1 MRYKI
6 KIQCIVITFRKKS
19 HRKPIIIKNNTLT
32 HININYK
39 KIYIMKRTHFIS
51 KIQIAVL
58 TLMTSFSALWA
69 NAQEKA
75 SDLKVDVNVNKGD
88 SSADWMSNPI
98 VWVAGALILI
108 LIVALAARGG
118 GSKA

>member
-1 MRYKI
+1 MNHYD
-6 KIQCIVITFRKKS
+6 IQKKS
-19 HRKPIIIKNNTLT
+19 HKKPIIIKNNTLT

-39 KIYIMKRTHFIS
+39 KIYIMKPTHFIS

-75 SDLKVDVNVNKGD
+75 SDLKVDVNVNRD

>member
-1 MRYKI
+1 M
-6 KIQCIVITFRKKS
+6 
-19 HRKPIIIKNNTLT
+19 KPA
-32 HININYK
+32 
-39 KIYIMKRTHFIS
+39 HFIS
-51 KIQIAVL
+51 KIQMALFTVIV
-58 TLMTSFSALWA
+58 SFFSVWA

-75 SDLKVDVNVNKGD
+75 SDLKVDVNVNKGE

>member
-1 MRYKI
+1 M
-6 KIQCIVITFRKKS
+6 
-19 HRKPIIIKNNTLT
+19 KPA
-32 HININYK
+32 
-39 KIYIMKRTHFIS
+39 HFIS
-51 KIQIAVL
+51 KIQMAVF
-58 TLMTSFSALWA
+58 TVMASFFAVWA

-75 SDLKVDVNVNKGD
+75 SDLKVDVNVNKGE

>member
-1 MRYKI
+1 M
-6 KIQCIVITFRKKS
+6 
-19 HRKPIIIKNNTLT
+19 
-32 HININYK
+32 
-39 KIYIMKRTHFIS
+39 
-51 KIQIAVL
+51 AVF
-58 TLMTSFSALWA
+58 TVMASFFAVWA

-75 SDLKVDVNVNKGD
+75 SDLKVDVNVNKGE